1 MYKVIKTI
9 VYQIIHMKMRWN
21 KYYIMNLEKYNH
33 GLQILIYIQFL
44 VIFLL
49 LYLE

>member
-1 MYKVIKTI
+1 MYKVIKKI
-9 VYQIIHMKMRWN
+9 VYQIILMKMRWN

-33 GLQILIYIQFL
+33 GIQILIYILFL
-44 VIFLL
+44 VILLL